1 MSLLFSILM
10 AGALSLAGGSKMPAD
25 GQVMAPPAQVVNA
38 MKAEYRKLSPQEAK
52 AQLDRDHT
60 IKLVDVRTEAEFR
73 EQRIAGS
80 ILIPDY
86 DIEKLAPKL
95 LTEKNQKIFVY
106 CRSGRRSRAA
116 AMKLV
121 EMGYT
126 QVYDFGGII
135 DWPYET
141 ISGK

>member
-10 AGALSLAGGSKMPAD
+10 AGALSLAGGRIMPAD
-25 GQVMAPPAQVVNA
+25 GPVMAPPAQVA
-38 MKAEYRKLSPQEAK
+38 MQAVYRKLSPQEAK

-60 IKLVDVRTEAEFR
+60 IKLIDVRTEAEFR
-73 EQRIAGS
+73 EKRIAGS
-80 ILIPDY
+80 LLIPDY
-86 DIEKLAPKL
+86 EIETLAPKL
-95 LTEKNQKIFVY
+95 LPDQHAKIFIY
-106 CRSGRRSRAA
+106 CRSGRRSRGA

-141 ISGK
+141 VSGK